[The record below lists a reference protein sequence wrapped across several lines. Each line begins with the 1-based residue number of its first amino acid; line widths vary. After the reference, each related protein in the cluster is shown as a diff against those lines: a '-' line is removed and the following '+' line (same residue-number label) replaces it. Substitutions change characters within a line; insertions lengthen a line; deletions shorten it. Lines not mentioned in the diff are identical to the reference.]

1 MKFQTDIL
9 RTELVARRLQDVPIF
24 NDMFLRLL
32 EHLAAHEI
40 DDDAKTK
47 TLGPWLE
54 IDRENERFKDNEQAN
69 RLVRGF

>member
-1 MKFQTDIL
+1 
-9 RTELVARRLQDVPIF
+9 
-24 NDMFLRLL
+24 MFLRLL